1 MNQGFSPQVLSSRL
15 SRRLV
20 LAATAAAGPALAAAR
35 FFPAAAQT
43 PVGTPA
49 PTIGPWQ
56 SPAAIATTLTAD
68 ASPRFRA
75 VAAALMQGMVD
86 HAIPGAA
93 LGILMDGQE
102 EHAVFGVANL
112 ETNEPVT
119 PETLFQAGSI
129 TKTFTGTAI
138 MRLIAQGKLDLYA
151 PVRTY
156 LPDFTLADDSVAARV
171 TVRHLLTHT
180 AGWWGDAF
188 FDTGDGDDA
197 VARFVRER
205 LPTLP
210 QIFPLGM
217 MPSYNNAAIVL
228 LGRLIEV
235 ATGEDYR
242 AAMRRLLLDPLAM
255 TASTFA
261 PQQVERGSYALGYTS
276 SPAGTVRQSPLYFP
290 RGIDPAGGLW
300 STTREQLQYAR
311 LHLADGVTP
320 AGARLLPAYTTRL
333 MRLPQAWFTGIANMQ
348 VGLTWFVQEFSGV
361 RLATHDGHTWG
372 QHASLLLAPEQGF
385 ALILLTNIET
395 GGGGADPAVLTAA
408 GQEYLGLGEEAAQ
421 IGMTD
426 GPNFAPDPAPLS
438 LAAEELADYAGR
450 YATPDM
456 AAILRVAN
464 GQLLLSIEHPPVPDL
479 IHPAIEG
486 PPLRDVPVSVIS
498 GERLAVGS
506 FLVGAIVRKPSGEIG
521 WLRLNILTLP
531 RVSDGLPQPGDT

>member
-1 MNQGFSPQVLSSRL
+1 MIPKFSLHISRSRL
-15 SRRLV
+15 SRRRL
-20 LAATAAAGPALAAAR
+20 LAATAAASTSLATAR
-35 FFPAAAQT
+35 RFPAAAQT
-43 PVGTPA
+43 PVATPA
-49 PTIGPWQ
+49 AAAGPWHDTMEI
-56 SPAAIATTLTAD
+56 PTNLAAD

-75 VAAALMQGMVD
+75 VADALTQAMIKHG
-86 HAIPGAA
+86 IPGAA

-112 ETNEPVT
+112 ETHEPVT

-138 MRLIAQGKLDLYA
+138 MRLIADGRLDLYA
-151 PVRTY
+151 PVRAY
-156 LPDFTLADDSVAARV
+156 LPDLDLADDSVAARV
-171 TVRHLLTHT
+171 TIRHLLTHT

-188 FDTGDGDDA
+188 FDTGDDEDA
-197 VARFVRER
+197 VARFVQER

-210 QIFPLGM
+210 QLFPLGM
-217 MPSYNNAAIVL
+217 APCYNNAAIVL

-235 ATGEDYR
+235 ASGEDYR
-242 AAMRRLLLDPLAM
+242 SAMQRLLLDPLAM
-255 TASTFA
+255 TASTFV
-261 PQQVERGSYALGYTS
+261 PQQVERGPYALGYTS
-276 SPAGTVRQSPLYFP
+276 SPAGTVLQSPLYFP

-320 AGARLLPAYTTRL
+320 DGARLLPAYTTRL
-333 MRLPQAWFTGIANMQ
+333 MRMPQERFTGISNIQ
-348 VGLTWFVQEFSGV
+348 VGLTWFVQEFGGV
-361 RLATHDGHTWG
+361 HLATHDGHTWG
-372 QHASLLLAPEQGF
+372 QHSSLLLAPEQGF

-395 GGGGADPAVLTAA
+395 GGGGADPAVLTTA
-408 GQEYLGLGEEAAQ
+408 GQAYLGLGEEAAQ

-426 GPNFAPDPAPLS
+426 GPNFAPDAEPLP
-438 LAAEELADYAGR
+438 LAAEELSAYAGR

-456 AAILRVAN
+456 AVILRVSD

-486 PPLRDVPVSVIS
+486 PPPQDVPISVIS

-506 FLVGAIVRKPSGEIG
+506 FLLGAIVRQPDGAVG
-521 WLRLNILTLP
+521 WLRFNILTLP
-531 RVSDGLPQPGDT
+531 RVSAG